1 MARNGKIARLP
12 LGIRNALNERL
23 QNGEMGKPLLDWL
36 NHLPIVIE
44 VLEEEFEGLPIN
56 KQSLSAWRRG
66 GYQEWLRHQE
76 SRKLVREM
84 TEQAGELETEANERS
99 VADALA
105 ALMAVELAR
114 TIRGL
119 LQEEPDLK
127 QRWKRLQ
134 EAMPQLAQLRRADH
148 RAARLRMEEENWMRE
163 RERQERADEES
174 ELAKAKK
181 KAIASITAPLRRPT
195 LVEAFGGGEKGEKL
209 TDCILEI
216 QSVEI
221 PRRRDEFDG
230 VGEDPPSR
238 GRSRLRADPPAFART
253 LRRGKTARQD
263 GAAGED
269 PPSRGR
275 FGAAGEGENEVGSGS
290 VRVSQGE
297 KKKTEDPPTRKRS
310 RLRADPP
317 AFART
322 LRRGKTAR
330 QDGVASGKTG
340 GGERVRNE
348 NGKTGKRENVKGAVE
363 EVATAQPSEPV
374 GQTKGARKEHQE
386 SEETALAMLVKS

>member
-23 QNGEMGKPLLDWL
+23 QNGEMGQPLLDWL
-36 NHLPIVIE
+36 NHLPQVIE
-44 VLEEEFEGLPIN
+44 VLEDDFEGLPIN
-56 KQSLSAWRRG
+56 KQSLSDWRRG

-76 SRKLVREM
+76 ARELVREM
-84 TEQAGELETEANERS
+84 GEQAGELETAADEQR

-127 QRWKRLQ
+127 QRWKRLR

-148 RAARLRMEEENWMRE
+148 RAARLWMEEENWMRE
-163 RERQERADEES
+163 RERQQRADEET

-209 TDCILEI
+209 ADCILEI

-269 PPSRGR
+269 
-275 FGAAGEGENEVGSGS
+275 EGENEVESGS
-290 VRVSQGE
+290 VRVGQGE
-297 KKKTEDPPTRKRS
+297 KKKTEDPPTRKRSRLRADPPAFAQTLPPSRRPS

-340 GGERVRNE
+340 RREDER
-348 NGKTGKRENVKGAVE
+348 T
-363 EVATAQPSEPV
+363 
-374 GQTKGARKEHQE
+374 
-386 SEETALAMLVKS
+386 

>member
-1 MARNGKIARLP
+1 LP

-209 TDCILEI
+209 ADCILEI

-253 LRRGKTARQD
+253 LRRGKTAW
-263 GAAGED
+263 
-269 PPSRGR
+269 
-275 FGAAGEGENEVGSGS
+275 
-290 VRVSQGE
+290 
-297 KKKTEDPPTRKRS
+297 
-310 RLRADPP
+310 RA
-317 AFART
+317 
-322 LRRGKTAR
+322 
-330 QDGVASGKTG
+330 
-340 GGERVRNE
+340 
-348 NGKTGKRENVKGAVE
+348 GKREGGSACGMKTGRRENE
-363 EVATAQPSEPV
+363 RT
-374 GQTKGARKEHQE
+374 
-386 SEETALAMLVKS
+386 

>member
-12 LGIRNALNERL
+12 LHIRNGLNERL

-36 NHLPIVIE
+36 NQEPEVKE
-44 VLEEEFEGLPIN
+44 VLKDQFEGRPIN
-56 KQSLSAWRRG
+56 KQSLSDWRRG

-76 SRKLVREM
+76 ARDMVREM
-84 TEQAGELETEANERS
+84 AEQAGELETEADEQR
-99 VADALA
+99 VADSLGL
-105 ALMAVELAR
+105 LMAVELAR

-119 LQEEPDLK
+119 LGQEPDLK
-127 QRWKRLQ
+127 ERWKRLR

-163 RERQERADEES
+163 RERQERADEET

-209 TDCILEI
+209 ADCILEI

-238 GRSRLRADPPAFART
+238 G
-253 LRRGKTARQD
+253 
-263 GAAGED
+263 
-269 PPSRGR
+269 
-275 FGAAGEGENEVGSGS
+275 
-290 VRVSQGE
+290 
-297 KKKTEDPPTRKRS
+297 RS